1 MALHQRYN
9 YCALHFF
16 EQNSITSLR
25 LIFQDC
31 ADRMLKGIPLRQLW
45 YYVDWTIF
53 AVAHLYSLAPEF
65 FDWFVR
71 IYLPT
76 ISNLFI

>member
-1 MALHQRYN
+1 ML
-9 YCALHFF
+9 
-16 EQNSITSLR
+16 
-25 LIFQDC
+25 QDC
-31 ADRMLKGIPLRQLW
+31 ADRMLRGIPLRQLW
-45 YYVDWTIF
+45 YYVDWT
-53 AVAHLYSLAPEF
+53 VYLVGHLYSLAPEF